1 MSESM
6 LEKAREVGRLLGQTE
21 EYKALRRAQD
31 RLNDDRESVERLNR
45 LVELEQQITQDLRA
59 GKTPA
64 QEVQQEYEEK
74 ASDLQ
79 ASPIY
84 QGVVAAQSN
93 FDKLM
98 QKVNDEIGKGMQ
110 AGAQSSIILP

>member
-1 MSESM
+1 MNESM
-6 LEKAREVGRLLGQTE
+6 MEKAREVGRLLGQTE

-45 LVELEQQITQDLRA
+45 LVELEREITQDLRA
-59 GKTPA
+59 GKTPSK
-64 QEVQQEYEEK
+64 EVQQEYEEK

-79 ASPIY
+79 ESPIY

-110 AGAQSSIILP
+110 AGVQSSIILP

>member
-1 MSESM
+1 MNESM

-21 EYKALRRAQD
+21 EYKALRRAQE

-45 LVELEQQITQDLRA
+45 LVELEREITQDLRA
-59 GKTPA
+59 GKTPSP
-64 QEVQQEYEEK
+64 EVQQEYEDK

-79 ASPIY
+79 ASPVY

-98 QKVNDEIGKGMQ
+98 QKVNDEIGQGMQ